1 MENLDEKDELLKQAL
16 SMYKEVA
23 PNINLTMA
31 VQKFVS
37 SEYYFGVIDLSVDCA
52 VKTDPENLS
61 SRFYKNGEQEND
73 RQGYSAYMNK

>member
-61 SRFYKNGEQEND
+61 SRFYKNGEPEND